1 MADKAADPLPE
12 DPRPARSPFTGFALG
27 LLFFTGLS
35 ALGIG
40 LAIRRGAIHL
50 HVRRATS

>member
-27 LLFFTGLS
+27 LLCFTGLS

-50 HVRRATS
+50 HLRRATS